1 MASSG
6 SAITYLRPCVTE
18 VGKISAETH
27 LAPGHEESADSTLA
41 FFDSARLCWALNSSQ
56 IFNRVKCSE
65 KLGIA
70 KVDVNGKTIVISKGG
85 RINVRRAE
93 NEEDAL
99 RTTRLV
105 TKAAWPAMV
114 CSTCGKAV
122 LECVAG
128 LCDRCTGK
136 DCPFLLGGPPEAAS
150 ISARASKT
158 KTVGEILMEF
168 EASQQPVFRE
178 VKCNLDEAF
187 QTLSCAI
194 VTPSTDDAFVGVE
207 DAVAKKLEAGKLL
220 AQRLIAHSQRQ
231 IDASAGLA
239 LMAVAVNLES
249 LKYAVCKLGR
259 LAQSHHGPL
268 MAEEAWRI
276 ATEGYKSLWQKNPVR
291 GQELAKLRT
300 RLKRRLDRSKEKRQS
315 DLRKSLEKVA
325 ELGLHLSRIVSMR
338 LAV

>member
-6 SAITYLRPCVTE
+6 AAITYLRPCMTE
-18 VGKISAETH
+18 AGKISAETH
-27 LAPGHEESADSTLA
+27 LAPRSEKSADSTSA

-56 IFNRVKCSE
+56 IFNRAKCSE

-70 KVDVNGKTIVISKGG
+70 KLDFNGKTIVISKGG

-93 NEEDAL
+93 DEQDAL

-105 TKAAWPAMV
+105 SKAAWPAMI
-114 CSTCGKAV
+114 CSICGKPV

-136 DCPFLLGGPPEAAS
+136 DCPLLLGGPPEPAPM
-150 ISARASKT
+150 SAKASKT

-168 EASQQPVFRE
+168 EASQQPAFDE

-194 VTPSTDDAFVGVE
+194 VAPSTDDSFVGVE
-207 DAVAKKLEAGKLL
+207 DAVGKKLEAGKLL

-249 LKYAVCKLGR
+249 LKYAACTLGR
-259 LAQSHHGPL
+259 LIQSHRDSL
-268 MAEEAWRI
+268 MAEESWRI
-276 ATEGYKSLWQKNPVR
+276 ATDGYKALWQKDPVK
-291 GQELAKLRT
+291 GQELAKLYT
-300 RLKRRLDRSKEKRQS
+300 RLKRQLSRSKERRQS
-315 DLRKSLEKVA
+315 DLRESLEKVA
-325 ELGLHLSRIVSMR
+325 GLGLRLSRIVSVR